1 MEGRT
6 LLRVGIFVTCVALTG
21 LGYRNSNG
29 DNSDAVAAATRAACG
44 TGDCSASLDQQSRGS
59 FGHEYSF
66 KTERS
71 EGGKKVP
78 QQVIVTCEREMIL
91 VGDWRCA
98 SKTR

>member
-6 LLRVGIFVTCVALTG
+6 LFRVGIFVTCVAFTA

-29 DNSDAVAAATRAACG
+29 DNTDAVAAATRAACASA
-44 TGDCSASLDQQSRGS
+44 DCSASLEQQSRGS

-71 EGGKKVP
+71 EAGKKV
-78 QQVIVTCEREMIL
+78 QQQAIVSCEREMVLI
-91 VGDWRCA
+91 GDWRCVTK
-98 SKTR
+98 SR

>member
-6 LLRVGIFVTCVALTG
+6 LMRIAMLVSCLALTG

-29 DNSDAVAAATRAACG
+29 DNSDAVAAATRAVCG
-44 TGDCSASLDQQSRGS
+44 SDDCSASLEQQSRGS

-71 EGGKKVP
+71 NAGKKTS
-78 QQVIVTCEREMIL
+78 QQVIVSCQREYVL
-91 VGDWRCA
+91 LGDWHCGI
-98 SKTR
+98 K